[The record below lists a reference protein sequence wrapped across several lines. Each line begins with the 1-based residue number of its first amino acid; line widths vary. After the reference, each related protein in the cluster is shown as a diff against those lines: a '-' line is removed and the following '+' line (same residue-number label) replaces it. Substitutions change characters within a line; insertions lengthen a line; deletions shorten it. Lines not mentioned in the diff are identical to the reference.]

1 MGSRYQLSV
10 EANLGPARFLP
21 DSFSR
26 ESLGVNV
33 SRRFERDGDFSL
45 PRCSGALPVSRCD
58 GRAAVTDFTPEFSRV
73 IPLTRLGS
81 APFWQKIEAT
91 PSERER
97 LSRRFDLL
105 ALDRLTA
112 VVQLR
117 RQGDE
122 LIVLEAALE
131 AEFVQSCVV
140 TLEPVAGSS
149 SNSFVLVYGP
159 AEAEQQEIGSL
170 RDEAAF
176 ELLTGD
182 VIDIGEAVA
191 QELSLLLP
199 VFPRHPDATIDSKAP
214 VESTGSPFASLAL
227 LKQRTEC

>member
-1 MGSRYQLSV
+1 M
-10 EANLGPARFLP
+10 
-21 DSFSR
+21 
-26 ESLGVNV
+26 
-33 SRRFERDGDFSL
+33 
-45 PRCSGALPVSRCD
+45 
-58 GRAAVTDFTPEFSRV
+58 TDFTPEFSRV
-73 IPLTRLGS
+73 VPLARLGS

-112 VVQLR
+112 AVQLR

-140 TLEPVAGSS
+140 TLEPVEGAVSDR
-149 SNSFVLVYGP
+149 FMLVYGP
-159 AEAEQQEIGSL
+159 AEAEQREIGSQQA
-170 RDEAAF
+170 EAAF
-176 ELLTGD
+176 EPLNRD

-191 QELSLLLP
+191 QELSLSLP
-199 VFPRHPDATIDSKAP
+199 VFPRHPDAKIDAETLA
-214 VESTGSPFASLAL
+214 ESTRSPFSSLAR
-227 LKQRTEC
+227 LKQRSEC

>member
-1 MGSRYQLSV
+1 MT
-10 EANLGPARFLP
+10 N
-21 DSFSR
+21 
-26 ESLGVNV
+26 
-33 SRRFERDGDFSL
+33 
-45 PRCSGALPVSRCD
+45 
-58 GRAAVTDFTPEFSRV
+58 FTPEFSRV
-73 IPLTRLGS
+73 VPLARLGS

-112 VVQLR
+112 AVQLR

-140 TLEPVAGSS
+140 TLEPVAGSL

-159 AEAEQQEIGSL
+159 AEAEHQEIGSL

-176 ELLTGD
+176 EPLNGD

-191 QELSLLLP
+191 QEFSLLLP
-199 VFPRHPDATIDSKAP
+199 VFPRHPDAAIDAEAP
-214 VESTGSPFASLAL
+214 VESTGSPFASLAR
-227 LKQRTEC
+227 LKQRSEC

>member
-1 MGSRYQLSV
+1 M
-10 EANLGPARFLP
+10 
-21 DSFSR
+21 
-26 ESLGVNV
+26 
-33 SRRFERDGDFSL
+33 
-45 PRCSGALPVSRCD
+45 
-58 GRAAVTDFTPEFSRV
+58 TDFTPEFSRA
-73 IPLTRLGS
+73 IPLARLSS

-112 VVQLR
+112 AVRLR

-140 TLEPVAGSS
+140 TLEPVAGSL

-159 AEAEQQEIGSL
+159 AEAEHQGIGSV

-176 ELLTGD
+176 EPLNGD

-191 QELSLLLP
+191 QEFSLLLP
-199 VFPRHPDATIDSKAP
+199 VFPRHPDATIDAEAA
-214 VESTGSPFASLAL
+214 VESTGSPFASLAR

>member
-1 MGSRYQLSV
+1 V
-10 EANLGPARFLP
+10 IN
-21 DSFSR
+21 
-26 ESLGVNV
+26 
-33 SRRFERDGDFSL
+33 
-45 PRCSGALPVSRCD
+45 
-58 GRAAVTDFTPEFSRV
+58 FTPEFSRV
-73 IPLTRLGS
+73 VPLARLGS
-81 APFWQKIEAT
+81 APFGQKIEAT

-112 VVQLR
+112 AVQLR

-140 TLEPVAGSS
+140 TLEPVAGSL

-159 AEAEQQEIGSL
+159 AEAEHQEIGSL

-176 ELLTGD
+176 EPLNGD

-191 QELSLLLP
+191 QEFSLLLP
-199 VFPRHPDATIDSKAP
+199 VFPRHPDAAIDAEAP
-214 VESTGSPFASLAL
+214 VESTGSPFASLAR
-227 LKQRTEC
+227 LKQRSEC